1 MRVSWI
7 AFGPSIRGR
16 DGSISSEIASL
27 RYRVLAPMRELDGA
41 GFEHRLTTI
50 TADTPDAARTQ
61 AAHADV
67 LVFSKSFLVS
77 NEALAQHAR
86 SLGARVVF
94 DVCDNHYRHP
104 AYGEHYR
111 RMSSLADQVICN
123 TAEMAAVAAPFC
135 AVAPVVIADPY
146 EGPRGSPRFSPGQ
159 VPRLLWFG
167 HPSNLDSLQESLPDL
182 VAFSSAQPIA
192 LTLLTQLSEGVASVC
207 RQVSDR
213 TAGRLA
219 MSAKP
224 WSLAAQWLELAAC
237 DAVIVPSLDS
247 PEKRVKSANRMVEA
261 LWAGRPVVAQPMP
274 AYRAFEPW
282 APASPTLS
290 EGCRRLLSKPS
301 RIAGLISEAQ
311 RYIED
316 RFAPAVVAAQWAN
329 VLEAQ
334 YARRSAAG

>member
-7 AFGPSIRGR
+7 AFGPSIRMS

-50 TADTPDAARTQ
+50 TADTPEAARTQ
-61 AAHADV
+61 AAQADV
-67 LVFSKSFLVS
+67 LVFSKSFLAS
-77 NEALAQHAR
+77 NEALAAHAK

-104 AYGEHYR
+104 TYGEHYR
-111 RMSSLADQVICN
+111 RMSSLADQVVCN
-123 TAEMAAVAAPFC
+123 TGEMAAAAAPFC
-135 AVAPVVIADPY
+135 AVEPLVIADPY
-146 EGPRGSPRFSPGQ
+146 EGPKGSPDFSPGEAL
-159 VPRLLWFG
+159 RLLWFG
-167 HPSNLDSLQESLPDL
+167 HPSNLDSLQEALPDL
-182 VAFSSAQPIA
+182 IAYSSAQPIA
-192 LTLLTQLSEGVASVC
+192 LTLLTQVGEGVASVC
-207 RQVSDR
+207 RQVSER

-237 DAVIVPSLDS
+237 DAVIIPSLDS
-247 PEKRVKSANRMVEA
+247 AEKRVKSANRMVEA

-282 APASPTLS
+282 APASATLS
-290 EGCRRLLSKPS
+290 EGCRRLLSNRAGVP
-301 RIAGLISEAQ
+301 GLISEAQ
-311 RYIED
+311 RYIEQ
-316 RFAPAVVAAQWAN
+316 RLAPAILAGQWAD
-329 VLEAQ
+329 VLRAQ
-334 YARRSAAG
+334 YARRAAAG